1 MKVIIDTNAFM
12 VPVQFGLDIFRE
24 LGRLGFKDFYCSF
37 ISDQGTEWYKKSWPG
52 VRIKMSA
59 NVGLGLARQCREIIT
74 EGNADDAIV
83 ELAVKEKAAVF
94 TNDAELKKRLCSK
107 DITVVYLRGKD
118 HLEIM

>member
-24 LGRLGFKDFYCSF
+24 LRRLGFKDFIVPSSVVRELNG
-37 ISDQGTEWYKKSWPG
+37 IKKLARG
-52 VRIKMSA
+52 KDKMSA
-59 NVGLGLARQCREIIT
+59 NVGLGLARECSEIIT

-107 DITVVYLRGKD
+107 DITIVYLRGMD

>member
-12 VPVQFGLDIFRE
+12 VPVQFGVDIFKE
-24 LGRLGFKDFYCSF
+24 LGRLGFKDFIVPSSVVRELNG
-37 ISDQGTEWYKKSWPG
+37 IKKFAKSKD
-52 VRIKMSA
+52 KMSA
-59 NVGLGLARQCREIIT
+59 NVGLRLARECREIIT

-83 ELAVKEKAAVF
+83 ELAMVEKAAVF

-107 DITVVYLRGKD
+107 DITIVYLRGTD

>member
-12 VPVQFGLDIFRE
+12 VPVQFGLDIFKE
-24 LGRLGFKDFYCSF
+24 LGRLGFNDLIVPSSVTRELNGIKKFARGKD
-37 ISDQGTEWYKKSWPG
+37 
-52 VRIKMSA
+52 KMSA
-59 NVGLGLARQCREIIT
+59 NVGLGLSRQCSEIIT

-83 ELAVKEKAAVF
+83 KLAMEEKAAVF

-107 DITVVYLRGKD
+107 DITIVYLRGKD